1 MRTIMMMMATEL
13 HGSHGLPPTTSY
25 AVPPTMI
32 WLMGMKMSLTKKPMK
47 PMTTKPAA
55 VRMQILLNSFL
66 SGFVHRL
73 TSRML
78 FLVNSF
84 KGVTTLSMLLR
95 QWQALLGLLT
105 VAWTWVNTQK

>member
-1 MRTIMMMMATEL
+1 
-13 HGSHGLPPTTSY
+13 
-25 AVPPTMI
+25 
-32 WLMGMKMSLTKKPMK
+32 
-47 PMTTKPAA
+47 
-55 VRMQILLNSFL
+55 
-66 SGFVHRL
+66 VHRL